1 MADTIQGGS
10 GGDALTGT
18 PGADLVL
25 GFDPGGPANQVAAID
40 ATRVAT
46 GLSQPVFVAAPPD
59 DPDRLFLVEKG
70 GRILALELATAAA
83 PTSFLDLSGQVATE
97 GEQGLLGLAF
107 HPQYA
112 TNGRFY
118 VQLSNAAGD
127 SEIREYRASAAD
139 RNRAD
144 PASER
149 LVLRI
154 DQPEGL
160 TNHKGGWL
168 GFGPDGRLY
177 VATGGAGDPLGN
189 AQKPGTLLGGILRLD
204 VEQDGFPADPT
215 RDYAIPAD
223 NPFATGG
230 TGAGEVW
237 AYGLRNPWRASFD
250 RATGE
255 MWIGD
260 VGERRW
266 EEIDLGVP
274 GANYGWNRFE
284 GPDPFAPGASTV
296 GLTPPLF
303 AYGRDLG
310 ASLTG
315 GYVYRGP
322 EDGLHGA
329 YLFADFVSGRV
340 WSLARGP
347 GGAPAVVE
355 RTGQTSF
362 DAGALNRP
370 VSFGEDAEGRLYV
383 VDFDGEVF
391 RLTPRTAA
399 ADLAD
404 LLDGA
409 EGDDRLYAG
418 AGDDVV
424 RGGAGADHLYGMRGA
439 DTLAG
444 GAGPDL
450 LWGGPG
456 DDRLTGG
463 PDADWLHGG
472 DGADTAAFTGIRAG
486 YEAAE
491 RGGVLAVADRGAG
504 GDGADQMSAVETL
517 RFADGWLALDDR
529 STLGSALRLYRAALG
544 REPDPI
550 GLGFWTGALDAGT
563 LTPREAAQGFV
574 ASPEF
579 QARYGAPDNAGFVD
593 LLYRN
598 VLGRAADATGMAHWT
613 GALDAGA
620 ATREDVVLGF
630 SESAELISTTAGR
643 FSGGVWAPDP
653 VAVDVM
659 RYYETVLDRAP
670 DAGGLA
676 HWIGVRGQ
684 GLTLPR
690 MADSFTRS
698 AEFEA
703 RYGALSNQ
711 GFVERLYFNALDR
724 TGEGEGIAHWT
735 RALDAGAVSR
745 AEAVAGFAFSDEM
758 TGKLTPLAADGAAF
772 V

>member
-1 MADTIQGGS
+1 
-10 GGDALTGT
+10 
-18 PGADLVL
+18 
-25 GFDPGGPANQVAAID
+25 
-40 ATRVAT
+40 
-46 GLSQPVFVAAPPD
+46 
-59 DPDRLFLVEKG
+59 
-70 GRILALELATAAA
+70 
-83 PTSFLDLSGQVATE
+83 
-97 GEQGLLGLAF
+97 
-107 HPQYA
+107 
-112 TNGRFY
+112 
-118 VQLSNAAGD
+118 
-127 SEIREYRASAAD
+127 
-139 RNRAD
+139 
-144 PASER
+144 
-149 LVLRI
+149 
-154 DQPEGL
+154 
-160 TNHKGGWL
+160 
-168 GFGPDGRLY
+168 
-177 VATGGAGDPLGN
+177 
-189 AQKPGTLLGGILRLD
+189 
-204 VEQDGFPADPT
+204 
-215 RDYAIPAD
+215 
-223 NPFATGG
+223 
-230 TGAGEVW
+230 
-237 AYGLRNPWRASFD
+237 LRNPWRASFD

-347 GGAPAVVE
+347 GGAPVVVE

-399 ADLAD
+399 ADMAD

-444 GAGPDL
+444 GAGPDR

-491 RGGVLAVADRGAG
+491 RGGRARGRG
-504 GDGADQMSAVETL
+504 PGRRGRRRRSNVGVETL
-517 RFADGWLALDDR
+517 RFADGWLALDGG
-529 STLGSALRLYRAALG
+529 TELGSALRLYQATLG
-544 REPDPI
+544 RAPDPT
-550 GLGFWTGALDAGT
+550 GLGFWTGALETGA
-563 LTPREAAQGFV
+563 LSLAEEAQGFV
-574 ASPEF
+574 ASAEF
-579 QARYGAPDNAGFVD
+579 QARYGAPGNAGFVD
-593 LLYRN
+593 LLYLN
-598 VLGRAADATGMAHWT
+598 VLGRAADAEGHAHWT
-613 GALDAGA
+613 AGSTPGRPRGRRSSSA
-620 ATREDVVLGF
+620 SRNRRNSSRTRRPTTPTASGRRTRPPWTRCATTRRC
-630 SESAELISTTAGR
+630 STGCPTPAG
-643 FSGGVWAPDP
+643 SS
-653 VAVDVM
+653 
-659 RYYETVLDRAP
+659 LDRGP
-670 DAGGLA
+670 RP
-676 HWIGVRGQ
+676 RG
-684 GLTLPR
+684 
-690 MADSFTRS
+690 
-698 AEFEA
+698 
-703 RYGALSNQ
+703 
-711 GFVERLYFNALDR
+711 
-724 TGEGEGIAHWT
+724 
-735 RALDAGAVSR
+735 
-745 AEAVAGFAFSDEM
+745 
-758 TGKLTPLAADGAAF
+758 
-772 V
+772 